1 MNTFSPVK
9 YVGVIALTLVLLAL
23 LYSGAF
29 FYQLGALV
37 SAEYWIHDAQIL
49 KRDLLAQN
57 REKQKL
63 LFVAGS
69 SAFFG
74 IDSDRIEQAL
84 GISTINMGLSMNRP
98 FDFMLKE
105 IAPYI
110 APGDI
115 VVLPLEYGY
124 YSPGVPYT
132 EWLTNQIMAWEPDY
146 FRHLEPREKLE
157 FMFSVLPQRVLL
169 GAITKAMGERL
180 ESVRARRLKNPQEIL
195 SLVRDAWNHPDYHPE
210 KIYSFLNIDPHGD
223 ARLRTPEP
231 PRPFSKDPYELDVD
245 FVESTYF
252 WGNLRDFVVSC
263 RARDIDVYIAWPP
276 VVKGRLDFNSPRV
289 SHYLRE
295 ITGRMNELG
304 ASILGKPSEFQ
315 YGPEFFTD
323 NIYHLTSQGRAEHT
337 SRLLG
342 SLRGEPAVFARQ
354 VH

>member
-1 MNTFSPVK
+1 MNTFPPVK

-23 LYSGAF
+23 LYSSAF

-37 SAEYWIHDAQIL
+37 SAEYWIHDAQIV

-74 IDSDRIEQAL
+74 IDSDRIERVL
-84 GISTINMGLSMNRP
+84 GISTINMGMSMNRP

-132 EWLTNQIMAWEPDY
+132 EWLTSQIMAWDPDY
-146 FRHLEPREKLE
+146 FRDLEPREKLE
-157 FMFSVLPQRVLL
+157 FMFSVVPQRVLL

-180 ESVRARRLKNPQEIL
+180 ESVRARRLKIPQEIL
-195 SLVRDAWNHPDYHPE
+195 SLVRDAWSQPDYHPE

-223 ARLRTPEP
+223 ARLRTPEA

-252 WGNLRDFVVSC
+252 WGNLRDFVLSC
-263 RARDIDVYIAWPP
+263 HARDIAVYIAWPP
-276 VVKGRLDFNSPRV
+276 VVKNELDFTSPRV
-289 SHYLRE
+289 SNSIRQ
-295 ITGRMNELG
+295 ITGRLHDMRIP
-304 ASILGKPSEFQ
+304 ILGHPSDFQ
-315 YGPEFFTD
+315 YDARWFTD
-323 NIYHLTSQGRAEHT
+323 HIYHLTPEGRAEHT
-337 SRLLG
+337 TRLL
-342 SLRGEPAVFARQ
+342 SYLMAELHHASP
-354 VH
+354 